1 MKNVLDLLWQRSLLY
16 RNQSIDLQN
25 KSMVWFLYDKN
36 LRNERVNA
44 LLLACIQWN
53 IFLDYDKI
61 IDIYTS
67 KHLRRTLLINPLSKH
82 ETVQTFKFAKT
93 HKPYKDFGIFSF
105 YFVVICKNFRFA
117 SSNWRQTNADLKI
130 CQYIRL
136 HMKIIC
142 RRFHIKAPFTF
153 WDMHTWD
160 MRNVCFQTLRNNVIW

>member
-1 MKNVLDLLWQRSLLY
+1 M
-16 RNQSIDLQN
+16 I
-25 KSMVWFLYDKN
+25 WFLYDKN
-36 LRNERVNA
+36 LRNERVSA

-61 IDIYTS
+61 IDIYAS

-117 SSNWRQTNADLKI
+117 SSDWRQTNADLKI